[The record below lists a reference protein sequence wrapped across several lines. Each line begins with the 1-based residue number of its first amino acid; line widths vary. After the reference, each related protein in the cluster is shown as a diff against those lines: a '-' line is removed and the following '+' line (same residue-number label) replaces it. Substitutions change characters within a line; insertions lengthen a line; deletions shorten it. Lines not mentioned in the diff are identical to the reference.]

1 MRAVAIASDRS
12 LQVVDIDRPV
22 PSPGE
27 VLLDVSFCG
36 ICGSDLHMLQMP
48 AEMIPAGH
56 VLGHE
61 FTGVIAA
68 LGPGAGQWDVGERVA
83 VVPMVP
89 CGACYACRIGRPN
102 LCENGIDRGPGIG
115 RQGAYAESVTVPVG
129 MLRRLPPAISDADG
143 ALIEPLAVAIRAISQ
158 SGATPQ
164 EPVCVLGAGPIG
176 LLTVAGLRARGFG
189 RIAVVEPVAGRRAA
203 AERLGARTA
212 TPEEAVVSVPSL
224 LGDEPPTTVI
234 DSTGHPSGAPLAIEL
249 LPAAG
254 RLTIVG
260 LPGDP
265 VPLSLDW
272 VAVKEIVIRGS
283 LTYTDRDFAEAME
296 HIAAGRIPCGQVATT
311 KAPLEHAP
319 RWFADLSSGATQQVK
334 VLLSPRPG
342 GSSSAGA

>member
-22 PSPGE
+22 PGAGE

-68 LGPGAGQWDVGERVA
+68 LGASVGQWDVGERVA

-89 CGACYACRIGRPN
+89 CAACYACRTGRPN
-102 LCENGIDRGPGIG
+102 LCENGIDQP
-115 RQGAYAESVTVPVG
+115 
-129 MLRRLPPAISDADG
+129 
-143 ALIEPLAVAIRAISQ
+143 
-158 SGATPQ
+158 
-164 EPVCVLGAGPIG
+164 
-176 LLTVAGLRARGFG
+176 
-189 RIAVVEPVAGRRAA
+189 
-203 AERLGARTA
+203 
-212 TPEEAVVSVPSL
+212 
-224 LGDEPPTTVI
+224 
-234 DSTGHPSGAPLAIEL
+234 
-249 LPAAG
+249 
-254 RLTIVG
+254 
-260 LPGDP
+260 
-265 VPLSLDW
+265 
-272 VAVKEIVIRGS
+272 
-283 LTYTDRDFAEAME
+283 E

-342 GSSSAGA
+342 GPSSAAA

>member
-22 PSPGE
+22 PGAGE

-61 FTGVIAA
+61 FTGAIAA
-68 LGPGAGQWDVGERVA
+68 LGPSVGQWDVGERVA

-158 SGATPQ
+158 SGATPHGV
-164 EPVCVLGAGPIG
+164 PHLHRP
-176 LLTVAGLRARGFG
+176 GLRR
-189 RIAVVEPVAGRRAA
+189 
-203 AERLGARTA
+203 
-212 TPEEAVVSVPSL
+212 S
-224 LGDEPPTTVI
+224 
-234 DSTGHPSGAPLAIEL
+234 
-249 LPAAG
+249 
-254 RLTIVG
+254 
-260 LPGDP
+260 
-265 VPLSLDW
+265 
-272 VAVKEIVIRGS
+272 
-283 LTYTDRDFAEAME
+283 ME

-311 KAPLEHAP
+311 KAPLEHAS

-342 GSSSAGA
+342 GPSSAAA